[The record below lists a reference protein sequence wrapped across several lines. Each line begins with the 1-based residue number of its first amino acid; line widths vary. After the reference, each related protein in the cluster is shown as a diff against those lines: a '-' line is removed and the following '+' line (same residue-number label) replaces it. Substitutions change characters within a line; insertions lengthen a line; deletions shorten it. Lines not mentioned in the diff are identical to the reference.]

1 MAVFSAHMTTSEQKA
16 VLTIALMA
24 AFADGE
30 NSEVERAALRSMAD
44 SFGPEAG
51 INLWDIC
58 QDVLTRHR
66 PLGDVVAELTTPE
79 ARALAFE
86 MASGVCEADG
96 VVNDRER
103 AFLDSLRGALNPGA
117 STSTAQPIPAAPA
130 SAAPGTGGSAV
141 PLTLEPVDTEAIDK
155 MVINYSILNGALEL
169 LPHDLATLAI
179 VPLQMRMVYRIGH
192 RYGFTLD
199 RGHVRD
205 FLATAGVGL
214 ASQAVEGMA
223 RRFLGGLAGQ
233 LLGGVGRAVV
243 GVGTGGAFAFAGTYA
258 IGQLANRY
266 YAGGRKMDTAV
277 LRDTYARL
285 LTEGKALFGQ
295 HAGAVQ
301 SRASTLHPSDVIDLV
316 RNPQ

>member
-1 MAVFSAHMTTSEQKA
+1 M
-16 VLTIALMA
+16 MA

-58 QDVLTRHR
+58 QDVLNRHR
-66 PLGDVVAELTTPE
+66 PLGEVVAELTTPE
-79 ARALAFE
+79 ARALAWE
-86 MASGVCEADG
+86 MAAGVCEADG

-103 AFLDSLRGALNPGA
+103 GFLDSLRAVLGPGVSAA
-117 STSTAQPIPAAPA
+117 SAQPAPAAPA
-130 SAAPGTGGSAV
+130 TAATGTGGSAV

-179 VPLQMRMVYRIGH
+179 VPLQIRMVYRIGH

-233 LLGGVGRAVV
+233 LLGGVGRAVI
-243 GVGTGGAFAFAGTYA
+243 GAGTGGAFTFAGTYA

-266 YAGGRKMDTAV
+266 YAGGRKMDSAV

-285 LTEGKALFGQ
+285 LTEGKSLFGQ

-301 SRASTLHPSDVIDLV
+301 SRARTLNPSDVIDLV

>member
-58 QDVLTRHR
+58 QDVLNRHR
-66 PLGDVVAELTTPE
+66 PLGEVIAELTTPE
-79 ARALAFE
+79 ARALALE
-86 MASGVCEADG
+86 MAAGVCEADG